1 MKLVHAFMDVNQWK
15 ELFPSMISKASTLDV
30 IRTGDDD
37 DGHDGVV
44 QLMFAEVQ
52 MLTPMVPTRE
62 FYFARYCKKLA
73 AEKWAIVDVSFD
85 KAEADVGAS
94 PLVRCWKNPF
104 PSGCIIEEQAN
115 GHSRVT
121 WM

>member
-1 MKLVHAFMDVNQWK
+1 MGLNA
-15 ELFPSMISKASTLDV
+15 AS
-30 IRTGDDD
+30 
-37 DGHDGVV
+37 VV
-44 QLMFAEVQ
+44 SCWFSQMFAEVQ

-115 GHSRVT
+115 GHSRVR
-121 WM
+121 MQQERDING